1 VGLFVDNMII
11 VAKTLDAVEE
21 FKKSFGSIHKIKD
34 LREIHRYLGL
44 TITRDREKRT
54 LCVS

>member
-1 VGLFVDNMII
+1 MII